1 MRKHEADKLM
11 MMIEKI
17 FGLKVVMGGDARI
30 WPIKNAL
37 SADGFQKGTFFHILR
52 SNWLIAWK
60 TRAFLPI
67 LRRAELDASQTERKD
82 GCTTVVYFGLI
93 ETKATLVCCSNYGC
107 AQFLWHHDNSSVRSY
122 KSLAAICCCMQT
134 KNQFWLRQQMAWRTH
149 LAKIGLYKGGQ
160 SEPHYAHFFRLETF
174 PNYNYYRLL

>member
-67 LRRAELDASQTERKD
+67 LRQELAPLSRVR
-82 GCTTVVYFGLI
+82 CF
-93 ETKATLVCCSNYGC
+93 SNGE
-107 AQFLWHHDNSSVRSY
+107 
-122 KSLAAICCCMQT
+122 
-134 KNQFWLRQQMAWRTH
+134 
-149 LAKIGLYKGGQ
+149 KGRM
-160 SEPHYAHFFRLETF
+160 Y
-174 PNYNYYRLL
+174 